1 MTELIRNPKQAQLDH
16 YDIIIV
22 GGGIYGAMLLLEASR
37 RNQKA
42 LLLEKQD
49 FGGGTSYNSL
59 RIIHGGLRYLQ
70 TMDIIRFYESVAERR
85 WFLQTFPEFV
95 KPMSCLMPLYNKG
108 AKRPAIL
115 KAALTLNDILSAFRN
130 NGVDA
135 NRIIPNGRVLDAD
148 ETAELFPGVV
158 TTGLS
163 GSALWH
169 DAHAPDTQRIIIETL
184 LWAASMEAKALNY
197 VEVTNLIT
205 SKHSVAGVQAI
216 DSETGEKLEF
226 QCKKVINATG
236 PGSRKISQKWDKD
249 IPELFRSSIAWN
261 ILFDCPAPS
270 QYALALSPD
279 KKAAHTYFLHPWKG
293 RLLAGTGHSPV
304 NAKNAAQPD
313 DLSIDQFIED
323 LNMVLSDVELA
334 RENIEHIY
342 AGNLP
347 VTEEGGTKLT
357 KRAVIHDHGSNGG
370 PKNLYSVSGIKFTTA
385 HKEAKRAIDSIFG
398 APCAQPLNRPG
409 LNSSPE
415 LVCKDYNWMPD
426 ENDLTWKAALR
437 KIIETE
443 SVVHLDDLIYRRTS
457 IGDNRIR
464 TERMAAEIAGLF
476 GWESNRRHH
485 EIASIDMK
493 LNTYSSI

>member
-1 MTELIRNPKQAQLDH
+1 VTELTRNPKQAQQDR

-22 GGGIYGAMLLLEASR
+22 GGGIYGAMLLLEASC

-70 TMDIIRFYESVAERR
+70 TMDIIRFFESVAERR

-115 KAALTLNDILSAFRN
+115 KAALTLNDVLSSFRN
-130 NGVDA
+130 KGVNADRVIPKG
-135 NRIIPNGRVLDAD
+135 RILDPA
-148 ETAELFPGVV
+148 ETAELFPGVICK
-158 TTGLS
+158 GLS

-184 LWAASMEAKALNY
+184 LWATSLGAKAFNY
-197 VEVTNLIT
+197 VEVSNLIT
-205 SKHSVAGVQAI
+205 TRNSVAGVQAV

-226 QCKKVINATG
+226 QSNKVINATG
-236 PGSRKISQKWDKD
+236 PGCRRISQEWDRD
-249 IPELFRSSIAWN
+249 IPELFKSSIAWN
-261 ILFDCPAPS
+261 ILFNCPAPS
-270 QYALALSPD
+270 QHALALSPD

-293 RLLAGTGHSPV
+293 RLLVGTGHAPV
-304 NAKNAAQPD
+304 DSQNKTYPGN
-313 DLSIDQFIED
+313 LSIDQFIDD
-323 LNMVLSDVELA
+323 LNMVLSDVELS
-334 RENIEHIY
+334 REKIEHIY

-347 VTEEGGTKLT
+347 VMEEGGTKLT

-370 PKNLYSVSGIKFTTA
+370 PGNLYSVSGIKLTTS
-385 HKEAKRAIDSIFG
+385 HKEAKRAIDCIFG
-398 APCAQPLNRPG
+398 IPCVKPLSRPE
-409 LNSSPE
+409 LNLSPE

-426 ENDLTWKAALR
+426 ANDSSWKDALR
-437 KIIETE
+437 KIIKTE

-457 IGDNRIR
+457 IGDNHLR
-464 TERMAAEIAGLF
+464 AEQLANEISGLF
-476 GWESNRRHH
+476 G
-485 EIASIDMK
+485 
-493 LNTYSSI
+493 